1 MPVWRH
7 RHIHLSE
14 ASEPCQSFRLLWKRH
29 LNTTCCHLLQLIQ
42 FELHRITMSSM
53 LLSWVYLL
61 CIFSM
66 WCAAHICIT
75 TIGATWLQ
83 YLFQPI
89 LNKRSERQTW
99 NHQQKKAVETHN
111 IFDWWVLARHVP
123 TTDQHGSTKSK
134 AETHH
139 HPSPHHPL
147 LPANNQTWRPQQN
160 RFVFQTSS
168 IEQYICYPSVI
179 LIKHGNEES
188 WRIPQVW

>member
-1 MPVWRH
+1 MEVLAGKTIDQSRVLYIDCHVWVPKGH
-7 RHIHLSE
+7 
-14 ASEPCQSFRLLWKRH
+14 LLW
-29 LNTTCCHLLQLIQ
+29 LG
-42 FELHRITMSSM
+42 RITMSSM

-147 LPANNQTWRPQQN
+147 PANNQTWRPQQN

-188 WRIPQVW
+188 WRILHSHWNLHL